1 MVHLVGVLKKLVECH
16 LHLVVLS
23 LQDLFCRVAVELLVH
38 LVVAWYAKGHQV
50 AFIKCQL
57 FSFPHRSCG
66 TYRPNMMNFFGG
78 CIDANF

>member
-1 MVHLVGVLKKLVECH
+1 MVHLVGVLKKLVVCH

-38 LVVAWYAKGHQV
+38 LVVAWYAKGHEII
-50 AFIKCQL
+50 FIKCQL

-66 TYRPNMMNFFGG
+66 TYRFYMMDGFGG
-78 CIDANF
+78 CIDAIF